1 MRTLILR
8 CAAVLAAALPAAALA
23 HGEVAHDGRLPWTF
37 DPWVV
42 TPLLTCL
49 LLYGLGIAALW
60 RRACA
65 GGGIGFALAA
75 AYVSGWLAMAGAL
88 TSPLH
93 WLGEHLFTAH
103 MIEHE
108 LVMAV
113 AAPLLVLGRPMAA
126 ALWAFPSRPRRHLA
140 RFARSRPARAGWRI
154 LTLPAVATLLHG
166 MAIWLWHLPPLFD
179 ATVTHVGLHRL
190 QHLSFVLTALLFWW
204 ALLRRSHPLG
214 AAAHLF
220 VTMVHTG
227 ILGAL
232 LTFAPRVLYAAQT
245 AEAMRWGLA
254 PLEDQQLAGAVMWG
268 PGGLIYAGAALGFI
282 ALHLARQHRRPAGL
296 HPPETP

>member
-1 MRTLILR
+1 MRALAPR
-8 CAAVLAAALPAAALA
+8 AVLALAAVLPAAALA
-23 HGEVAHDGRLPWTF
+23 HGDAMEDGRLPWTF

-42 TPLLTCL
+42 TPLLACL
-49 LLYGLGIAALW
+49 LLYGLGLSALW
-60 RRACA
+60 RRAGA
-65 GGGIGFALAA
+65 GRGIGMAQAV
-75 AYVSGWLAMAGAL
+75 AYLCGWLALAGAL

-113 AAPLLVLGRPMAA
+113 AAPLLVLGRPLAA
-126 ALWAFPSRPRRHLA
+126 ALWAFPSRPRQRLA
-140 RFARSRPARAGWRI
+140 RIARSPPARVGWRA
-154 LTLPAVATLLHG
+154 LTLPPVATLLHG
-166 MAIWLWHLPPLFD
+166 IAIWSWHLPPLFD
-179 ATVTHVGLHRL
+179 ATVTDVGLHRL

-204 ALLRRSHPLG
+204 ALLRRSHPL
-214 AAAHLF
+214 AASAHLF

-232 LTFAPRVLYAAQT
+232 LTFAPRVLYAVQT
-245 AEAMRWGLA
+245 MEASRWGLT
-254 PLEDQQLAGAVMWG
+254 PLEDQQLAGVVMWA

-282 ALHLARQHRRPAGL
+282 ALHLARLGRRPAGFRPL
-296 HPPETP
+296 EAP